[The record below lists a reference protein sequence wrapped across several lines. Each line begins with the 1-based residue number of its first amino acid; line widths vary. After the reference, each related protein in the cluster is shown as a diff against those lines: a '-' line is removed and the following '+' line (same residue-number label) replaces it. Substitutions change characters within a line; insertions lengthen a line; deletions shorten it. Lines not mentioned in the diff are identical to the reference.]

1 MIRAI
6 VALGKWLDARFPAK
20 VVVTEERFNFW
31 VAAIQA
37 HSSASLEY
45 SKAMTCLEARISA
58 LEESIRAIKDLL
70 AKAATAGAQA
80 EKRRSDFIA
89 QGRMSD

>member
-1 MIRAI
+1 MIRAL
-6 VALGKWLDARFPAK
+6 VALGKWLDARFPVK
-20 VVVTEERFNFW
+20 VTITETKFHELCEVIDGNAERLGGVQSDVHRVEERL
-31 VAAIQA
+31 AK
-37 HSSASLEY
+37 LED
-45 SKAMTCLEARISA
+45 SVQ
-58 LEESIRAIKDLL
+58 AIKDLL

>member
-1 MIRAI
+1 MIKLLKRI
-6 VALGKWLDARFPAK
+6 VEFLETRFPAK

-58 LEESIRAIKDLL
+58 MEESIRAIKDLL
-70 AKAATAGAQA
+70 AKAATAGAQD